1 MQSFRLQFFQALY
14 DHIGQR
20 FPCTDLLAAARVLK
34 QSQWPEDPLKRS
46 LYGEADVASLCKAF
60 DIDSKL
66 SAKIVLDF
74 AIYKQNKVV
83 GKKLMILLNLLS
95 VLPISSADCERG
107 FSQMNLYHTSERNR
121 LLTETVA
128 DLLMIGVN
136 GPPTTHWNATPYVIS
151 WLKSGRHG
159 ALDKATGVKK
169 TVVVVP
175 VSAKIFD

>member
-34 QSQWPEDPLKRS
+34 QSQWPEDPLKRA
-46 LYGEADVASLCKAF
+46 LCGEADVASLCKAF

-136 GPPTTHWNATPYVIS
+136 GPPTTHWNATP
-151 WLKSGRHG
+151 
-159 ALDKATGVKK
+159 
-169 TVVVVP
+169 
-175 VSAKIFD
+175 